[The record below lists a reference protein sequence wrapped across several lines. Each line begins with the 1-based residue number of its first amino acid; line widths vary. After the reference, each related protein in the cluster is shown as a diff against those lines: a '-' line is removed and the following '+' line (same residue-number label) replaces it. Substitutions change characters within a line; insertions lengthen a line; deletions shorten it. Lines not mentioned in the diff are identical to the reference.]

1 APAARRAP
9 AMPALPGPAAFALP
23 QRFSRRPKRRR
34 AAPAADASTAAGH
47 GEHEQDQYLTSNRP
61 EME

>member
-1 APAARRAP
+1 VRTGPP
-9 AMPALPGPAAFALP
+9 PAAFALP
-23 QRFSRRPKRRR
+23 ERFSRRRKRRR
-34 AAPAADASTAAGH
+34 AEPDADASTAAGH